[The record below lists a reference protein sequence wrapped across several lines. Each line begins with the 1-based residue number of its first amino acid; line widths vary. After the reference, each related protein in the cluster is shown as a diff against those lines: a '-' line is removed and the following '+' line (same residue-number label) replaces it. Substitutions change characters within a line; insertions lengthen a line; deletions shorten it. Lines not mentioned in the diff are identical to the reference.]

1 MDPVLVRTLCL
12 LCWEQIGITTI
23 TGMLTASNK
32 LHKKG
37 QTGQSAKENTQ
48 DGWWIVIRVPF
59 LNVAFAAFCVCRNYF
74 GPSGHFLL
82 IQCSTPHEYMV
93 FIL

>member
-1 MDPVLVRTLCL
+1 MRTLCL
-12 LCWEQIGITTI
+12 LCWEQIVIKTT
-23 TGMLTASNK
+23 TGMLTASNEF
-32 LHKKG
+32 HKKG
-37 QTGQSAKENTQ
+37 QTGQSAKENIQ
-48 DGWWIVIRVPF
+48 DGWWIVIRVAF

-82 IQCSTPHEYMV
+82 IKCSTPHEYMV